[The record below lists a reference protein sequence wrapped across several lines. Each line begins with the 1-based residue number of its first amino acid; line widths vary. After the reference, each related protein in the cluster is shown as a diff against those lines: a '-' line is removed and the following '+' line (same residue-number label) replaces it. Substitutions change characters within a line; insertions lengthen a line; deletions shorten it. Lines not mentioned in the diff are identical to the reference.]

1 MGLKIWLVNKL
12 VKWLNTEDGHWDIPP
27 CDFSRL
33 AIEVKPCDVV
43 LVEGRNRISSF
54 IKTIT
59 LSSWT
64 HSALYIGRL
73 EDVDDPELRAEI
85 QRHYAGDANEQLL
98 IEPLLG
104 QGTVISPLSNYKN
117 DHLRICRP
125 KSLSARDGQQV
136 IAEAVKYFGREYD
149 IRQLV
154 DLARFVFPYGVL
166 PRRWRSNLFELNA
179 GEQAKTVCSTM
190 IAEVFAAVHYPIL
203 PVIHRDEAGGLR
215 MYKRNP
221 RLYTPRDFDYSPYF
235 EIIKYPILGFD
246 SSDDI
251 ELYRQLPW
259 DKDGVVCH
267 AKGECYAADGTR
279 VEQQDVAVNK
289 D

>member
-1 MGLKIWLVNKL
+1 MGLKAWLVERL

-27 CDFSRL
+27 CDFDRL
-33 AIEVKPCDVV
+33 SVEIKPCDVL

-73 EDVDDPELRAEI
+73 DDIEDPDVRAEI
-85 QRHYAGDANEQLL
+85 LRHYDGDPNEQLL

-104 QGTVISPLSNYKN
+104 QGTVISPLSSYKD

-125 KSLSARDGQQV
+125 KALSHKDGQHV
-136 IAEAVKYFGREYD
+136 IAEAAKYFGHEYD
-149 IRQLV
+149 IRHLV
-154 DLARFVFPYGVL
+154 DLARFVFPYGIV
-166 PRRWRSNLFELNA
+166 PRRWRSTLFEHNA

-203 PVIHRDEAGGLR
+203 PVIHRDDDGGLR
-215 MYKRNP
+215 MYKRNT

-246 SSDDI
+246 GFDDV

-267 AKGECYAADGTR
+267 GQGECYAADGTR
-279 VEQQDVAVNK
+279 IEQQDVAVEKN
-289 D
+289 